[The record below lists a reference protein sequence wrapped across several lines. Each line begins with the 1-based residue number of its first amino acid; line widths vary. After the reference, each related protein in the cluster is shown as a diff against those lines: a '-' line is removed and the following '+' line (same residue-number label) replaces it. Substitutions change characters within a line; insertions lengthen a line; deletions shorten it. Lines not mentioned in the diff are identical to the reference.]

1 MGRIKAFSALLL
13 VSLLASC
20 SLIESNEDTHSSSSS
35 TIESSS
41 SQSTEISSESSSNT
55 KNSQVLDDFSDE
67 EIEYARVWL
76 NFGNNK
82 DVDNLKVT
90 LIPAG
95 SLVNP
100 NNVNYGVYEEDVI
113 EIRGPKETDG
123 NIVYSVT
130 KEDSGYINIYSVPYN
145 FETGESQ
152 EGSNY
157 SNLNDNTK
165 SVYVEPEDDQAI
177 TQLIDLLDISERDS
191 FITMEEAINLYEKG
205 IQATSDGEISGLES
219 EFYSRDYFSIAQ
231 DNPDYLML
239 SFENQGRGGQDYY
252 IFKGEDGKIKI
263 DTYFED
269 YNKDTPDTQ
278 WTYDIET
285 QTFTENSKK
294 DTIDPFTEETAF
306 EYIKK
311 QEGFD
316 DDIAVEFSEIQDDGS
331 IELTLASKKM
341 KKAGGSATI
350 DTFVIYPNGEYYSK
364 NNKEVI

>member
-1 MGRIKAFSALLL
+1 MGRIKAFSTLLL

-130 KEDSGYINIYSVPYN
+130 KEDSGYINIYAVPYN

-191 FITMEEAINLYEKG
+191 FITMDEAINLYEKG

-285 QTFTENSKK
+285 QTFTEDSKK

-331 IELTLASKKM
+331 IKLTLASKKM